1 MATAI
6 MFILMFLLLALG
18 VPIGVCLMLP
28 LFVLISINPV
38 TNATYLVNCL
48 YSGVA
53 SYSMIALPF
62 FILAGAIMDVGG
74 LSKRLVNVADALIG
88 RITGSLGMVAIL
100 GCMFFGAV
108 SGSAPAT
115 CAAIGTIMLPQM
127 VRAGYDKYY
136 SVGLIACA
144 GSLGVI
150 VPPSYPMVIYGITT
164 GANIG
169 TLFICGL
176 GPALL
181 VGGTLMII
189 NYVYCRKHSIRGS
202 KKFSWRELGRSLKEG
217 WLALIMPVII
227 LGGIYSGVFTA
238 TEAAVV
244 SCVYGMLVGFLA
256 YRQLRIK
263 QVLTM
268 LRDNAVFI
276 GGTMMTIAPSTA
288 MAQVFAYLGVASSI
302 SELFLSISSSKYFI
316 LLVVYAILFVAGM
329 FVQTTPCIVILTPIL
344 LPVCQ
349 AVGIDVLQFGMIM
362 ILALSIAFVTPP
374 VASNL
379 FIVSTMTGIP
389 MNKYLKPMMPFML
402 GLIFCL
408 ILVGVFPQITNC
420 FVSLLG
426 G

>member
-1 MATAI
+1 
-6 MFILMFLLLALG
+6 MFVLMFLLLALG

-28 LFVLISINPV
+28 LFVLISLNPV

-164 GANIG
+164 GSSIG
-169 TLFICGL
+169 TLFISGL

-181 VGGTLMII
+181 VGITLMAI
-189 NYVYCRKHSIRGS
+189 NYVYCKKHNIRGN
-202 KKFSWRELGRSLKEG
+202 KKFSWHTLFKSVIEG
-217 WLALIMPVII
+217 LPALLMPIII

-244 SCVYGMLVGFLA
+244 SCVYGMIVGFFI
-256 YRQLRIK
+256 YRKLSLK
-263 QVLTM
+263 QVLIM

-276 GGTMMTIAPSTA
+276 GGTMLTIAPSTA
-288 MAQVFAYLGVASSI
+288 MAQVFAYLGVANSI
-302 SELFLSISSSKYFI
+302 SNLFLSISTSKYFI
-316 LLVVYAILFVAGM
+316 LLVVYIILFIAGM

-349 AVGIDVLQFGMIM
+349 SVGIDVFQFGMIM
-362 ILALSIAFVTPP
+362 VLALSIAFVTPP

-389 MNKYLKPMMPFML
+389 MNKYLKPMMPFMI
-402 GLIFCL
+402 GLFFCL
-408 ILVGVFPQITNC
+408 ILVGVFPQISTC
-420 FVSLLG
+420 FVSLFSN
-426 G
+426 